1 MGDVADIMAI
11 YIQDSDILEEK
22 AEEISHSLEENIK
35 NYIAP
40 GMVGYDTGH
49 LHDTITS
56 VTSVSDDL
64 AIIAAFYQADY
75 GQYWERWKGGVDFMN
90 EGLEETLLLYG

>member
-1 MGDVADIMAI
+1 MGEIADILAI
-11 YIQDSDILEEK
+11 YLQNSNIVEEK

-49 LHDTITS
+49 LHDSITG

-75 GQYWERWKGGVDFMN
+75 GQYWERWKGGVDFMQS
-90 EGLEETLLLYG
+90 GLNETLLLYG

>member
-1 MGDVADIMAI
+1 MGDVTDIIAI
-11 YIQDSDILEEK
+11 YLQESGILEEK

-35 NYIAP
+35 GYIAP

-56 VTSVSDDL
+56 VTSVSDNI
-64 AIIAAFYQADY
+64 AIVTAFYQADY
-75 GQYWERWKGGVDFMN
+75 GKYWERWKGGVDFMQS
-90 EGLEETLLLYG
+90 GLNETLELYG

>member
-1 MGDVADIMAI
+1 MGEIADILAI
-11 YIQDSDILEEK
+11 YLQNSNIVEEK

-56 VTSVSDDL
+56 LTSVSDNI
-64 AIIAAFYQADY
+64 AIVTAFYQADY
-75 GQYWERWKGGVDFMN
+75 GQYWERWKGGVDFMQS
-90 EGLEETLLLYG
+90 GLNETLLLYG

>member
-1 MGDVADIMAI
+1 MGDIADIIAI
-11 YIQDSDILEEK
+11 YLQNSNIVEEK

-56 VTSVSDDL
+56 VTSVSDNI
-64 AIIAAFYQADY
+64 AIVTAFYQADY
-75 GQYWERWKGGVDFMN
+75 GQYWERWKGGVDFMQS
-90 EGLEETLLLYG
+90 GLNETLELYG

>member
-1 MGDVADIMAI
+1 MGDVADIMTI

-49 LHDTITS
+49 LHDSITG
-56 VTSVSDDL
+56 VTSVIDDL
-64 AIIAAFYQADY
+64 AIIAAFYLEDY
-75 GQYWERWKGGVDFMN
+75 GQYWYRWKDGVDFMN

>member
-1 MGDVADIMAI
+1 MGDVTDIIAI
-11 YIQDSDILEEK
+11 YLQESGILEEK
-22 AEEISHSLEENIK
+22 AEEISQSLEENIK

-56 VTSVSDDL
+56 LTSVSDNI
-64 AIIAAFYQADY
+64 AIVTAFYQAEY

>member
-49 LHDTITS
+49 LHDSITS

-64 AIIAAFYQADY
+64 AIIAAFYLEDY
-75 GQYWERWKGGVDFMN
+75 GQYWYRWEGCVDFMN

>member
-56 VTSVSDDL
+56 LTSVSDNI
-64 AIIAAFYQADY
+64 AIVTAFYQADY
-75 GQYWERWKGGVDFMN
+75 GQYWERWKGGVDFMQS
-90 EGLEETLLLYG
+90 GLNETLLLYG